1 MMKRELAEFA
11 PLGLERA
18 TELQEIINRA
28 ALEKKAV
35 VIDPDEGGIV
45 GSSSSDLMSSNEN
58 TNALVRYQ
66 RHY

>member
-1 MMKRELAEFA
+1 MKTETSEFA
-11 PLGLERA
+11 PLEVERA

-28 ALEKKAV
+28 ARDKRAV
-35 VIDPDEGGIV
+35 ILDPDEDGV
-45 GSSSSDLMSSNEN
+45 AGSAPAELISPNEN